1 MRNQQPPSKSDQEQ
15 KGIQQ
20 PSLVPKLE
28 LPKSGGAIQGIGEK
42 YTANPATGTGNFSVP
57 IGVTSGRGAPQ
68 LSLSYSSGSGNSP
81 FGLGWDM
88 VIPSITRKTERK
100 LLLYNDS
107 QESDTFIISGAEDL
121 VKKFYKNGS
130 GAWEQE
136 KYTTDDNKYD
146 VFRYRPRTEGLFARI
161 EKWADKSTGDV
172 YWKSIS
178 GENIT
183 SIYGET
189 PASRITNPNNPK
201 HIFSWLLCKTYDDKG
216 NITLYEYKQEDND
229 NVPNSLSEVQRRNN
243 IQPQKYLK
251 RILYGNIEM
260 YPKHIP
266 NPTESDFLFKV
277 VFDYGEHN
285 IDNPTIA
292 EQNTWPCRLDAFSK
306 YRSGFEVRT
315 RRLCR
320 RILMFHTFPIEY
332 NIGLE
337 RLIQSTDINYNES
350 KNITQVGSIT
360 KVAYEKEL
368 NGDYIKNEMP
378 PLEFTYSKAEVNDV
392 QQEITSENS
401 RNTPQGLSGNYQ
413 FSDIN
418 AEGLNGVLIETA
430 GAWYYRRNLG
440 DGKFDAI
447 KTVAE
452 KPNWS
457 NLAGGTQLSNVESKG
472 QLYLSKMGNN
482 GGYSKRADDG
492 SWSPFRNFD
501 QRVNID
507 LSDPDIRY
515 VDLNGD
521 GKPEVLILRDEI
533 LKWYPNDG
541 EKGFE
546 SENRNYTGLDEN
558 AGPARIFQNN
568 LEGIY
573 LNDMTGDG
581 LSDIVRIRVN
591 EICYWPNLGYGN
603 FGEKVILDNA
613 PHFEAP
619 DVFHP
624 QNLRLADI
632 DGSGTTDI
640 LYLAGHKTHFW
651 LNHSGNGF
659 SDAIEIKNF
668 PPTHRQTTVSLV
680 DLLGNGT
687 ACLVWSSPLAADAL
701 SPWKYI
707 DIMNSNKP
715 YLLTEI
721 RNNMGTVTRSEYM
734 PSTYFYLKDERE
746 GRPWITKLPFPVHV
760 VHKTEIEDLI
770 TGHRFVSEYGYHH
783 GYYDRAEREFRG
795 FGFVEQWDD
804 ESFKDPKKLHPD
816 LIYDKPRVHT
826 KSWFHTGAWEKEL
839 SLSQQYQ
846 SEYWH
851 QDTDETFLAD
861 SELLNSNDWSPQ
873 EIQEAKRALRG
884 QLLRSEVFT
893 EDDSLLKDNPYIVS
907 EARFQ
912 LKQLQPLEINDKLN
926 KHAVYISLPLEKV
939 TATYDRNPKDP
950 RLAHEMTLEI
960 DDFGNVLKSASI
972 AYPRLHGV
980 ATDEDY
986 AAEQFQTKI
995 IYTENEVFNQ
1005 KDLYVDWFVKGVPLS
1020 AKVYEIESLKQT
1032 QVFPPF
1038 FKREDLLNDI
1048 PSAVKKLLS
1057 AQVNYYRKNHD
1068 ANKLNLIPSDR
1079 LAFGDIE
1086 SLVLPYGTYQLVFTD
1101 DMLQNAY
1108 GDLTDN
1114 WQQKIID
1121 EGYLNE
1127 THQGELGWWVT
1138 GGFAQY
1144 DPDNFYTTTKV
1155 IDTWGNISEVTFD
1168 GMGLLP
1174 VRVKDPLDNEIIAVY
1189 DYRILQPLEITDP
1202 NGNKQQVAYDG
1213 FGRVIRTAVLG
1224 KNGEGDVLNRNNARN
1239 LFLESDSETSIVEY
1253 KHDNFHKNG
1262 EPNYVHSH
1270 TRETHHNNLTF
1281 ANTSRWMEA
1290 RVYSDGFGQELQ
1302 SKAKV
1307 EPGEAKYIDNNG
1319 DLQSKDTSLETD
1331 PENKKRWLSSGR
1343 TVYDNKGQAVKQYE
1357 PYFSTT
1363 KEYEKEEHII
1373 EWGVSPFIHYDAI
1386 GRVFQTDMPD
1396 GTFTKVEFTPWMSK
1410 TYDANDTMSTT
1421 NEWYVRMKNGTVAE
1435 QRAADLSLIHA
1446 NLPAIQIFDVLGRPV
1461 LSKQEIKTT
1470 KKAATGKGILPINDP
1485 LNIPENASSKVVLDT
1500 TGNPLQ
1506 TYDAN
1511 NLLALEA
1518 VFDLVGRP
1526 LKSISNDA
1534 GTSFILYSIDNQPV
1548 YSWLPRGQRMRMEYD
1563 KFRRP
1568 TTLLVKENGVES
1580 IKETTVYGEQF
1591 SATPETENMRGQV
1604 WKTFDSAGYAEV
1616 TEYDFKGA
1624 PLESKRHLF
1633 NNHFE
1638 IWDSTKK
1645 ANSSTLS
1652 FETFTNSIQ
1661 YDALGRPVE
1670 STAPDGSLIQN
1681 TYDQSGALIKVAT
1694 QLPNESAFTDKVK
1707 NITYNEKGQRE
1718 SIKYGNNVQT
1728 KYQYDPLSYRL
1739 THIKTQANSNLN
1751 QVLLQDLQYT
1761 YDAVGNIVEIE
1772 DKAIEDVFFRNQRVQ
1787 PIQKFEYDSLNR
1799 LIKAS
1804 GREHIGQQ
1812 QGGEQIKAPKAET
1825 GSNSSPHYDNFN
1837 SKDPAPTDLNG
1848 LRNYTQVYVYDK
1860 VGNILRWKHLAHG
1873 TTNYTRDYLYDYQS
1887 APNPGNNLHGNS
1899 NRLIKTTRDNEDP
1912 SATHNFEYNYDEA
1925 GNIKQLINHQNPITW
1940 NFGNQPVFMDF
1951 TTTKQAQYTYD
1962 TSGERIRKILLN
1974 GTQKTAER
1982 IYLGNFEIYRE
1993 WQGNT
1998 ITKEKTTL
2006 HIADNSGRICIIESI
2021 TKNTASNP
2029 PVHELVEKKIH
2040 RYHLSNHL
2048 GSVGIELDQD
2058 GNIISFEEYHPYGT
2072 TAFYWKNTTISQKR
2086 YRYTGK
2092 ERDEESGLSYHSARY
2107 YMPWLG
2113 RWLSA
2118 DPAGMVD
2125 GPCLYQYSL
2134 SNPVM
2139 LRDED
2144 GMQGKNKISDEDKL
2158 NINGEYVSAEQKT
2171 TEGNITTILNGYG
2184 TKVKSGEGPTQIAE
2198 RMSKVFG
2205 IKISWEDIREQNP
2218 QYFMSVQDRDNKKS
2232 VEYKD
2237 LNMNTGD
2244 PIVFFTGMKI
2254 NKSETI
2260 SEIPLD
2266 YIPIE
2271 IGGTKYGLELEI
2283 EGYIEGQ
2290 LNILIAAGIDDW
2302 AKAYTGIQAE
2312 AKGGIK
2318 YSSKEG
2324 LVNSSE
2330 ASLNYV
2336 AGTDFAMKNHEYKTP
2351 FLSTDK
2357 NAKTTPYTLSGAI
2370 PTKKDGY
2377 EIPISLSTDGD
2388 TTTFSAGYQLEGEI
2402 LELNY
2407 PIPVTAGIIRL
2418 EVNSNAALGIKI
2430 NSRIYPADGIPKLD
2444 TLINFDTTY
2453 INFSRPNLMIQRP
2466 RL

>member
-1 MRNQQPPSKSDQEQ
+1 MKSKNETNQEY

-57 IGVTSGRGAPQ
+57 IGVTTSRGAPQ

-81 FGLGWDM
+81 FGLGWNM
-88 VIPSITRKTERK
+88 AIPSITRKTERN
-100 LLLYNDS
+100 LPLYNDT
-107 QESDTFIISGAEDL
+107 QNSDTFIISGAEDL
-121 VKKFYKNGS
+121 VKKFNFNEDTKK
-130 GAWEQE
+130 WEEE
-136 KYTTDDNKYD
+136 KFEQVDYTVN
-146 VFRYRPRTEGLFARI
+146 RYRPRTEGLFARI
-161 EKWADKSTGDV
+161 EKWTHKITKDV

-189 PASRITNPNNPK
+189 PESRISDPK
-201 HIFSWLLCKTYDDKG
+201 NSKRIFSWLLCKTYDNKG

-229 NVPNSLSEVQRRNN
+229 NVSKSLSEVQRRNN
-243 IQPQKYLK
+243 TQPQKYLK
-251 RILYGNIEM
+251 RILYGNQTMFEIEDFE
-260 YPKHIP
+260 IGDLFDV
-266 NPTESDFLFKV
+266 NDFLFKV
-277 VFDYGEHN
+277 VFDYGGHDG
-285 IDNPTIA
+285 DNPTIA
-292 EQNTWPCRLDAFSK
+292 EQQTWPCRLDAFSK
-306 YRSGFEVRT
+306 YRSGFEIRT

-320 RILMFHTFPIEY
+320 RVLMFHTFPAKY
-332 NIGLE
+332 NIGEE
-337 RLIQSTDINYNES
+337 RLIQSTDINYDEN
-350 KNITQVGSIT
+350 KNITQVNSIT
-360 KVAYEKEL
+360 KVAYEKEP
-368 NGDYIKNEMP
+368 NVSDYIKNEMP
-378 PLEFTYSKAEVNDV
+378 PLEFIYSKAIVNDV
-392 QQEITSENS
+392 QKKITSENS

-440 DGKFDAI
+440 DGKFDAV

-457 NLAGGTQLSNVESKG
+457 NLAGGTQLSNVESNG
-472 QLYLSKMGNN
+472 QLYLSNMGNN

-492 SWSPFRNFD
+492 SWSPFRNYD

-521 GKPEVLILRDEI
+521 GRPEVLILRDEI
-533 LKWYPNDG
+533 LKWYPNEG
-541 EKGFE
+541 EKGFKA
-546 SENRNYTGLDEN
+546 ENRNYTGVDEN
-558 AGPARIFQNN
+558 KGPARIFQNN

-591 EICYWPNLGYGN
+591 EICYWPNLGYGI
-603 FGEKVILDNA
+603 FGEKVIMDNA

-619 DVFHP
+619 DLFHP

-640 LYLAGHKTHFW
+640 LYLAGHKTHYW

-668 PPTHRQTTVSLV
+668 PPTHRQTTASLV

-707 DIMNSNKP
+707 DIMNSTKP

-721 RNNMGTVTRSEYM
+721 RNNMGSVTRSEYK

-804 ESFKDPKKLHPD
+804 ESFKNPDKINSD

-846 SEYWH
+846 SEYW
-851 QDTDETFLAD
+851 QQEDDEAFLAD
-861 SELLNSNDWSPQ
+861 SELLDSDNWSAQ

-893 EDDSLLKDNPYIVS
+893 EDDSPLKDNPYVVS
-907 EARFQ
+907 EVRFQ
-912 LKQLQPLEINDKLN
+912 VKQLQPLEINDKLN

-972 AYPRLHGV
+972 AYPRLLS
-980 ATDEDY
+980 TPDSIP
-986 AAEQFQTKI
+986 EQYQTKI

-1020 AKVYEIESLKQT
+1020 AKAFEIESLSQT
-1032 QVFPPF
+1032 QSFPPF
-1038 FKREDLLNDI
+1038 FDRDQLLEDILSI
-1048 PSAVKKLLS
+1048 PAADKKLLS
-1057 AQVNYYRKNHD
+1057 AQVNYYRKNDD
-1068 ANKLNLIPSDR
+1068 ANKLNLMPSDR

-1086 SLVLPYGTYQLVFTD
+1086 SLVLPYGTYQLIFTD
-1101 DMLQNAY
+1101 DILQNAY

-1127 THQGELGWWVT
+1127 THNGELGWWVT

-1144 DPDNFYTTTKV
+1144 DPDNFFTTTKV
-1155 IDTWGNISEVTFD
+1155 KDTWGNISEVEFD
-1168 GMGLLP
+1168 SMGLLP
-1174 VRVKDPLDNEIIAVY
+1174 IRVKDPVGNEITSEY
-1189 DYRILQPLEITDP
+1189 DYRILQPLQITDP
-1202 NGNKQQVAYDG
+1202 NGNKQHVAYDG
-1213 FGRVIRTAVLG
+1213 FGRAIRTAIVG
-1224 KNGEGDVLNRNNARN
+1224 KNGEGDILNRNNARN
-1239 LFLESDSETSIVEY
+1239 PFLESDTETSIVEY
-1253 KHDNFHKNG
+1253 KHDNFYKTG
-1262 EPNYVHSH
+1262 KPNFVHSY
-1270 TRETHHNNLTF
+1270 TRETHHNDLETTE
-1281 ANTSRWMEA
+1281 TSRWMEA

-1302 SKAKV
+1302 SKARV
-1307 EPGEAKYIDNNG
+1307 EPGKAHYVEKGVLKEELNAN
-1319 DLQSKDTSLETD
+1319 
-1331 PENKKRWLSSGR
+1331 PRWLSSGR

-1363 KEYEKEEHII
+1363 KGYEKEEHII

-1386 GRVFQTDMPD
+1386 GRVYQTDMPD

-1446 NLPAIQIFDVLGRPV
+1446 NLPATQIFDVLGRPV

-1470 KKAATGKGILPINDP
+1470 KKAATGKGILPIYDP

-1638 IWDSTKK
+1638 IWDATKI

-1812 QGGEQIKAPKAET
+1812 LGGEQLKAPKAET
-1825 GSNSSPHYDNFN
+1825 GSNSSPYYDNFN
-1837 SKDPAPTDLNG
+1837 GKDPAPTDLNG

-1873 TTNYTRDYLYDYQS
+1873 TSNYSRDYLYDYDT
-1887 APNPGNNLHGNS
+1887 ATNPNKNLFGNS
-1899 NRLIKTTRDNEDP
+1899 NRLVKTTRNNDSTN
-1912 SATHNFEYNYDEA
+1912 SNYDFDYHYDLA
-1925 GNIKQLINHQNPITW
+1925 GNIEQLSNHQNPIVW
-1940 NFGNQPVFMDF
+1940 NFENQPVFMDF
-1951 TTTKQAQYTYD
+1951 TESKQAHYRYD
-1962 TSGERIRKILLN
+1962 AAGERLRKVIIK
-1974 GTQKTAER
+1974 GTKREER
-1982 IYLGNFEIYRE
+1982 IYLGNYELYRVYDN
-1993 WQGNT
+1993 G
-1998 ITKEKTTL
+1998 ILDKERTTL
-2006 HIADNSGRICIIESI
+2006 HITDDTGRICICEWLTLENALSI
-2021 TKNTASNP
+2021 LNTNYSI
-2029 PVHELVEKKIH
+2029 LS
-2040 RYHLSNHL
+2040 RYQLSNHL
-2048 GSVGIELDQD
+2048 GSVGIELDKD
-2058 GNIISFEEYHPYGT
+2058 GNIISYEEYHPYGT
-2072 TAFYWKNTTISQKR
+2072 TAFYWKNTSISQKR

-2092 ERDEESGLSYHSARY
+2092 ERDVESGLSYHSARY

-2125 GPCLYQYSL
+2125 GSCLYQYSL

-2139 LRDED
+2139 MKDEN
-2144 GMQGKNKISDEDKL
+2144 GMQSNCERCPDKVIPMESYKLTTVNLDFYSDYLPENPSDKYRIEFQNELQLESTKDIFTVSFQWDKESSIWKVESAIISINRSDNSTEYENITPQGEYKKVVENQNIVDEIVNSDVYEIIEKGVEIKKGIEDEIHKDEINLIKEGKKIAYDKPDKETKKTIKKLSKKNKEFSKFNKQMVKIKKDARKFVKKTFKEADKIIKKSAKKVHNL
-2158 NINGEYVSAEQKT
+2158 IHTIGQFAKESSKKIKKIGKKVINKIGKK
-2171 TEGNITTILNGYG
+2171 IF
-2184 TKVKSGEGPTQIAE
+2184 KSIGKAVPIIGPLVAGAWEIAE
-2198 RMSKVFG
+2198 
-2205 IKISWEDIREQNP
+2205 
-2218 QYFMSVQDRDNKKS
+2218 
-2232 VEYKD
+2232 
-2237 LNMNTGD
+2237 
-2244 PIVFFTGMKI
+2244 
-2254 NKSETI
+2254 
-2260 SEIPLD
+2260 
-2266 YIPIE
+2266 
-2271 IGGTKYGLELEI
+2271 
-2283 EGYIEGQ
+2283 GY
-2290 LNILIAAGIDDW
+2290 
-2302 AKAYTGIQAE
+2302 
-2312 AKGGIK
+2312 
-2318 YSSKEG
+2318 
-2324 LVNSSE
+2324 
-2330 ASLNYV
+2330 
-2336 AGTDFAMKNHEYKTP
+2336 
-2351 FLSTDK
+2351 
-2357 NAKTTPYTLSGAI
+2357 
-2370 PTKKDGY
+2370 KKDGWKGALKATAKVAVLTAVSI
-2377 EIPISLSTDGD
+2377 IPIAGPFIS
-2388 TTTFSAGYQLEGEI
+2388 SA
-2402 LELNY
+2402 
-2407 PIPVTAGIIRL
+2407 
-2418 EVNSNAALGIKI
+2418 
-2430 NSRIYPADGIPKLD
+2430 LD
-2444 TLINFDTTY
+2444 WLW
-2453 INFSRPNLMIQRP
+2453 
-2466 RL
+2466 